1 MSIGASGRSARQL
14 CAIRPG
20 AAAAAM
26 TGLLLVFPAVFVIA
40 AAPLSSP
47 VLSGSA
53 AAVHVLDRLAFG
65 PTLEELRR
73 IKTIGEERYISE
85 QLDPDQIPEPIEL
98 RWRV

>member
-1 MSIGASGRSARQL
+1 
-14 CAIRPG
+14 
-20 AAAAAM
+20 M

-47 VLSGSA
+47 VLSVS

-98 RWRV
+98 RSRIAQLDTLKLTPVQLRRLRTL